1 MSRLSA
7 FVALIGS
14 GIVAFAGVAHAG
26 GGAIRVPEPS
36 SIALLGVSAA
46 AFALWRRGRRK

>member
-7 FVALIGS
+7 CLALIGS
-14 GIVAFAGVAHAG
+14 DIVGFAGVAHAG
-26 GGAIRVPEPS
+26 GGALTVPEPS
-36 SIALLGVSAA
+36 SIVLVGVSAA